1 MLKAKTRILIV
12 NPIND
17 QKHIIYWKT
26 EDILDNMRIK
36 AEIKVINN
44 QIEKRSFYEIIQA
57 ESAHSDLIFLG
68 LPNIVSG
75 KEKEFVQETNTL
87 CQDIGT
93 VILLKASTTFK
104 ELNIGAKNI
113 QISQNETLPYTEE
126 KKLSNRLFKLNF
138 WKFPG
143 KLNYP
148 LN

>member
-1 MLKAKTRILIV
+1 MGFGNYKQIDIWWRTTEHNGNLGLVLQKFLKSSDKWLKAKTRILIV

-68 LPNIVSG
+68 LP
-75 KEKEFVQETNTL
+75 KYCF
-87 CQDIGT
+87 
-93 VILLKASTTFK
+93 
-104 ELNIGAKNI
+104 
-113 QISQNETLPYTEE
+113 
-126 KKLSNRLFKLNF
+126 R
-138 WKFPG
+138 
-143 KLNYP
+143 
-148 LN
+148 